1 MSGAARLVYSEFDAK
16 VWVASTT
23 CCSGTAKHPSAEDA
37 GLRGASYASRHMRH
51 ALLRCLVVAACARCT
66 RCAPSGT
73 GTPPALRRII
83 DTLLPAG
90 SAEALIYI
98 KAQSAFVREESV
110 ALSDQTASLL
120 EAYDE
125 LNNTVVAVPG
135 SYWEDAAAGKVI
147 IIGVSAT
154 FQVGNAALVVG
165 GIPAV
170 GRDIPVSTI
179 MGMPN
184 IPGNFIAG
192 GRRVNGPRRRLQEET
207 QTSYPRRRLLSS
219 DDASLAVKEG
229 FVTDLLTML
238 PPPMRRNV
246 VTLLS
251 GGRNFTLAAPQLPPN
266 VLTANIVSFFDIEF
280 SVRPLVV
287 SNERAISTRIGP
299 TNRFGSDG
307 TISNGFILAP
317 TITSFFTPT
326 VQEYAADA
334 AAALRYGAALLR
346 GGSAGGQGGV
356 IDSLQNFLQVEFGP
370 LPIALTLEFDVLF
383 RAQLTVNDADIAA
396 VV

>member
-1 MSGAARLVYSEFDAK
+1 MRRCELPRQPAAALNRRA
-16 VWVASTT
+16 
-23 CCSGTAKHPSAEDA
+23 PSAEDA
-37 GLRGASYASRHMRH
+37 GLRSASHVPRHMRH
-51 ALLRCLVVAACARCT
+51 ALLRCLLVAACA
-66 RCAPSGT
+66 SGSR
-73 GTPPALRRII
+73 GSTPPALRRII

-110 ALSDQTASLL
+110 ALADQTASLL

-154 FQVGNAALVVG
+154 FQVGNATLVVG

-192 GRRVNGPRRRLQEET
+192 GRRVNGPRRRLLEET
-207 QTSYPRRRLLSS
+207 QTGYPRRRLLSS

-238 PPPMRRNV
+238 PPRMRRNV
-246 VTLLS
+246 IALLS

-287 SNERAISTRIGP
+287 SNERAMSTRIGP

-307 TISNGFILAP
+307 TISPGFIFAP
-317 TITSFFTPT
+317 TITSFITTT
-326 VQEYAADA
+326 VQEYAAAA

-346 GGSAGGQGGV
+346 GGSAGGQGRV
-356 IDSLQNFLQVEFGP
+356 VDSLQDFLQVQFGP

-383 RAQLTVNDADIAA
+383 RVQLTVNDADIAA

>member
-1 MSGAARLVYSEFDAK
+1 
-16 VWVASTT
+16 
-23 CCSGTAKHPSAEDA
+23 
-37 GLRGASYASRHMRH
+37 MRH
-51 ALLRCLVVAACARCT
+51 ALLRCLLVASCCSAAS
-66 RCAPSGT
+66 SGT

-90 SAEALIYI
+90 AAEALVYI

-110 ALSDQTASLL
+110 ALADQTASLL

-125 LNNTVVAVPG
+125 LNSTVVAVPG

-192 GRRVNGPRRRLQEET
+192 GRRVNGPRRRLDERPR
-207 QTSYPRRRLLSS
+207 YPRRRLLSS

-238 PPPMRRNV
+238 PSPMRRNV
-246 VTLLS
+246 IGLLS
-251 GGRNFTLAAPQLPPN
+251 GARNFTLAAPQLPPN
-266 VLTANIVSFFDIEF
+266 ILTANMVSFFDIEF
-280 SVRPLVV
+280 SVRPLVL
-287 SNERAISTRIGP
+287 SNERSISTRIGP

-307 TISNGFILAP
+307 TISNGFIVAP
-317 TITSFFTPT
+317 TITSFFTTT
-326 VQEYAADA
+326 VQEYAAAA
-334 AAALRYGAALLR
+334 AAALSYGAALLR
-346 GGSAGGQGGV
+346 GGSAGGQGAAPGV
-356 IDSLQNFLQVEFGP
+356 LNSLQNYLQVQFGP